1 MIFQGHKDKNNKRL
15 GLFLV
20 SVIGYIIQLFCLCCV
35 AWQSY
40 VCMDKYISQPTATS
54 VIYVPNEGKYLAAVT
69 FCKRLSYSD
78 VTAKSRLED
87 LVIKD
92 LLMIEA
98 EYDGYEGWS
107 PIYQNGRFNEHVAI
121 PTRKFTSFVWS
132 DDIFKLCVSLQLGN
146 EKTTMSQLE
155 ITYQWTLYSKLPT
168 NLQVYVHGWGSFEM
182 DKNEIP
188 LIDPFQVF
196 QLNQETLQSL
206 SIHTMA
212 CSAYENS
219 MLDECLET
227 KAVQYAN
234 NTIGCIN
241 YLMR

>member
-78 VTAKSRLED
+78 VTAK
-87 LVIKD
+87 
-92 LLMIEA
+92 
-98 EYDGYEGWS
+98 
-107 PIYQNGRFNEHVAI
+107 
-121 PTRKFTSFVWS
+121 
-132 DDIFKLCVSLQLGN
+132 FKLCVSLQLGN